1 MYAGGI
7 VGVEKRTNIC
17 SALCVHFHSQ
27 CVVIRLLFE
36 IQSMPTDSILWL
48 LLCAWCSARFIA
60 AIFLV
65 HTMLFLIL
73 TNPLRFSTI
82 LLLFISKS
90 YIVQTGLFIIL
101 TLIPS
106 RSVNRT
112 MGKPP
117 FIYLNEIVCFS
128 AYPFTFVRSF
138 THSLTL
144 SPIRF
149 ISFSC
154 TFITVLVTDS
164 LIYFLIQCG
173 RLSVFHFMVTLV
185 KLTLFRLMRTLSTMK
200 SGRDREWMKV
210 MENAQLEVYILAWRI
225 SRFSISFENSVFRHS
240 SFVIPFHYGCG
251 CLFVLLL
258 LWRILHS
265 HSFWFFSSFCSYLF
279 HSRFLSLSFH
289 SF

>member
-27 CVVIRLLFE
+27 SVVTRLLFE

-90 YIVQTGLFIIL
+90 YIVQTSLFIIL

-138 THSLTL
+138 THSLSHQFDSFHFHARSLRFLWPIL
-144 SPIRF
+144 SFIFSSNVVVCRYF
-149 ISFSC
+149 ISWW
-154 TFITVLVTDS
+154 L
-164 LIYFLIQCG
+164 
-173 RLSVFHFMVTLV
+173 LSNWLFFDWCAH
-185 KLTLFRLMRTLSTMK
+185 FRLWKAAEIENEWKWWRTLNLK
-200 SGRDREWMKV
+200 C
-210 MENAQLEVYILAWRI
+210 I
-225 SRFSISFENSVFRHS
+225 F
-240 SFVIPFHYGCG
+240 
-251 CLFVLLL
+251 
-258 LWRILHS
+258 LH
-265 HSFWFFSSFCSYLF
+265 
-279 HSRFLSLSFH
+279 
-289 SF
+289 